1 MRAADPWLYGLAAAC
16 RLNLFDA
23 DVRSRSPAEVAA
35 LFETTAVYPQRAK
48 RGIPYRFVGERSKTD
63 DLQGCRRRGYA
74 ACADAAAAIAAAC
87 ITENTPAKLCVEA
100 PLHMPH
106 YVHVRVIVEG
116 VALDPYRA
124 FRASVPASCEW
135 LVDVQALRGGPIYLM
150 PVVQRV

>member
-1 MRAADPWLYGLAAAC
+1 MRAADPWMYGLAAAT

-23 DVRSRSPAEVAA
+23 AVRSRSPAEVSS
-35 LFETTAVYPQRAK
+35 LFETTALWPQRA
-48 RGIPYRFVGERSKTD
+48 RSGIPYRFLGERSKTD

-87 ITENTPAKLCVEA
+87 IVEGVPAKLCVEA
-100 PLHMPH
+100 PIDLPH
-106 YVHVRVIVEG
+106 YVHVRVIVDG

-124 FRASVPASCEW
+124 FRAAVPASCEW
-135 LVDVQALRGGPIYLM
+135 LVDVQALRSGPIYLV